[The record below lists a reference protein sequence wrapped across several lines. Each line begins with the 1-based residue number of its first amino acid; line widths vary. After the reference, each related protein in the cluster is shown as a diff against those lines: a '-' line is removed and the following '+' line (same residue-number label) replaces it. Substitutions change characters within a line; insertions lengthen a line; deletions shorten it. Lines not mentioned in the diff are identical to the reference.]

1 MGTVSFEV
9 PGPGTYQV
17 QCDPS
22 LTPLTDPAAAGD
34 VLAGKRFYND
44 QSQAVTGTLAPGSD
58 TGDATATA
66 GDILAPKTAYVAA
79 GKVTGTIATKGAS
92 DVTAD
97 GPLVAVPP
105 GYYPQ
110 AVNKTV
116 SDPDLVPG
124 NIKAGVDIFG
134 VTGSLTSSFSAVLVV
149 TVDAGAEVTAT
160 DGITTLTATST
171 GTATFH
177 LPNGGTWTVSATLNG
192 SQSLPATVEVQ
203 ENFSVALSAGASQTV
218 DIPTQYEAELSFTPS
233 RLPEGYTE
241 VEYIQSDG
249 NQGIQTGEKPTAN
262 IKITIDVVPQ
272 ENTSPSVEYM
282 YFSNYIPSSSGTR
295 YYFVAQ
301 WGRNGTQISNGST
314 GSAAT
319 FKTISSNT
327 TERRIVIETD
337 YQAKIAAIIGEAQ
350 VTLTDIATN
359 TLMRNIILLNN
370 SSFSTTNGLKAKLY
384 SCQIEKGGTL
394 TRNFVPCI
402 DPNGAVGMYD
412 LVGAQFY
419 ANAGTGTFIAGPAV

>member
-22 LTPLTDPAAAGD
+22 LAPLANAGTAGD
-34 VLAGKRFYND
+34 VLAGKQFYND
-44 QSQAVTGTLAPGSD
+44 QSQA
-58 TGDATATA
+58 
-66 GDILAPKTAYVAA
+66 
-79 GKVTGTIATKGAS
+79 VTGTIATKGAS

-97 GPLVAVPP
+97 GPLVTVPP

-134 VTGSLTSSFSAVLVV
+134 VTGTLASSFAAVLVV
-149 TVDAGAEVTAT
+149 TVDSGAEVTAT
-160 DGITTLTATST
+160 DGTTTLTATST
-171 GTATFH
+171 GTATFQ

-192 SQSLPATVEVQ
+192 SQATPATVEVQ
-203 ENFSVALSAGASQTV
+203 ENFSLALSAGASKGLTV
-218 DIPTQYEAELSFTPS
+218 PTQYEAELSFTPS
-233 RLPEGYTE
+233 GLPEGYTE

-249 NQGIQTGEKPTAN
+249 NQGIQTGEKPTAD
-262 IKITIDVVPQ
+262 IKITIDVAPKT
-272 ENTSPSVEYM
+272 NISPSVQYM
-282 YFSNYIPSSSGTR
+282 YYSSYIPSSSGTR
-295 YYFVAQ
+295 YYFLAQ
-301 WGRNGTQISNGST
+301 WSRDGTQISNGST

-319 FKTISSNT
+319 FKTVNSNT
-327 TERRIVIETD
+327 TERRMVIETD

-359 TLMRNIILLNN
+359 TRMSNIILLNN
-370 SSFSTTNGLKAKLY
+370 PSLITTNGLNAKLY

-394 TRNFVPCI
+394 TRNFVPCV
-402 DPNGAVGMYD
+402 DPNGAVGIYD